1 MEQDPKIVFSKFC
14 TSFSKDGVVVEVR
27 IFRIETEDTW
37 HLEVINER
45 NTSTVW
51 DNPFETEDAAWS
63 EFLATVEQEGMGAF
77 EDVPTRLH

>member
-1 MEQDPKIVFSKFC
+1 MEEDPDIIFSQLC
-14 TSFSKDGVVVEVR
+14 TKFSKDGLVVEVS
-27 IFRIETEDTW
+27 IFRVETEDTW

-51 DNPFETEDAAWS
+51 DNPFETEDAAWA

-77 EDVPTRLH
+77 EDVPTTLH